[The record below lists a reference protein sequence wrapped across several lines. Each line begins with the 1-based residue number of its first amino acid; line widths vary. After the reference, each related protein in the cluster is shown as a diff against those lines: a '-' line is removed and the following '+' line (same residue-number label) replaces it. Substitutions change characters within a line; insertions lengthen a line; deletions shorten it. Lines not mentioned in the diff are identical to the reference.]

1 MGKIV
6 IMLLIIVIIG
16 GYLCLS
22 VYKNDER
29 FFSLPYQ
36 RRTVNIFGRKIARLF
51 YFGFGF
57 VMIIF
62 ASFLIFK
69 MLNQ

>member
-1 MGKIV
+1 MKIIV
-6 IMLLIIVIIG
+6 IMLSIIVIVGI
-16 GYLCLS
+16 YLCLS
-22 VYKNDER
+22 AYRNDER

-51 YFGFGF
+51 YFIFGLI
-57 VMIIF
+57 MIIF
-62 ASFLIFK
+62 TSSLIFK